1 MIRALLIG
9 VCVAAG
15 ITVVTWFVIPASTYV
30 EDALGI
36 LMATFIATAAIVVVV
51 QRLFWRKK
59 I

>member
-9 VCVAAG
+9 IGLAAG
-15 ITVVTWFVIPASTYV
+15 VTVVTWFVIPASTYV
-30 EDALGI
+30 EDAQGV
-36 LMATFIATAAIVVVV
+36 LMAVFIATAAIAVVV